1 MTKKY
6 TSLEH
11 AIRKVHIN
19 PQYKKIN
26 EDFEYEMAKNE
37 LRTAIDAAKRLMKH
51 LEGEGDIE
59 AWVQSKITKASD
71 YLDTVADYMD
81 SSTANKLKEELEET
95 LDESLSILANK
106 GNFRGTPP
114 AMKNSVHIE
123 PKRSDTHPT
132 TRAFTVSQK
141 RQNAKFATAEKNMHA
156 EYYMLEKKIEK
167 EDGNNDTWKNR
178 FVNWL
183 KNKPGEIS
191 KNIETTA
198 SGIPKNLQGGKAFAT
213 GAALDVLGRDKPVD
227 PEEVKQKTKAL
238 LDVGAKLG
246 GPHSPAARMGDVVRA
261 YSAHQTAK
269 AYEPHAQEAEK
280 NIEECL
286 VMTTLFM

>member
-1 MTKKY
+1 MKKKY

-11 AIRKVHIN
+11 AIRKVHAN

-26 EDFEYEMAKNE
+26 EDFEYEMARNE

-81 SSTANKLKEELEET
+81 SSDSANKLKEELEET

-114 AMKNSVHIE
+114 AMKNSVHIK

-132 TRAFTVSQK
+132 TRAF
-141 RQNAKFATAEKNMHA
+141 
-156 EYYMLEKKIEK
+156 KI
-167 EDGNNDTWKNR
+167 
-178 FVNWL
+178 
-183 KNKPGEIS
+183 
-191 KNIETTA
+191 
-198 SGIPKNLQGGKAFAT
+198 
-213 GAALDVLGRDKPVD
+213 GR
-227 PEEVKQKTKAL
+227 
-238 LDVGAKLG
+238 
-246 GPHSPAARMGDVVRA
+246 
-261 YSAHQTAK
+261 AH
-269 AYEPHAQEAEK
+269 
-280 NIEECL
+280 
-286 VMTTLFM
+286 V